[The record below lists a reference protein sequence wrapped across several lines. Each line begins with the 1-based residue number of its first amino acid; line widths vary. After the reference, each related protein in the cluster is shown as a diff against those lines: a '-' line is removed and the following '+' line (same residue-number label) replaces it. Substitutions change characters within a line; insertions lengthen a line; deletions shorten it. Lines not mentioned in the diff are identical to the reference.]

1 MHATQQSKRSPKQE
15 SLNEVVGKLAARW
28 RRAGGAVL
36 QAPARLLHLIGR
48 KWLLQR
54 NLTGNLT
61 KR

>member
-1 MHATQQSKRSPKQE
+1 MRWLE
-15 SLNEVVGKLAARW
+15 SWRRAGGALAARW